1 MLYND
6 RMLKQCLLNCVHI
19 ESEKGGVDDEEMG
32 GCHFSYYFTVQ
43 FNHILCVRESKV
55 LFITFRIFSLLSHP
69 YMIFIH
75 ILIQVLY

>member
-32 GCHFSYYFTVQ
+32 GMPLFLLLYSSIQSHTV
-43 FNHILCVRESKV
+43 CVGKV
-55 LFITFRIFSLLSHP
+55 RFSLLLFGSSV
-69 YMIFIH
+69 F
-75 ILIQVLY
+75 